1 MKKINEYIREELNKK
16 VSVYE
21 FDKEVVYDDVPD
33 ILDVFEL
40 NGVKVKEGS
49 ISGYDDEDNSLFQVF
64 DNANSIRY
72 FSTDDSSIAK
82 LSILCEINKISFR
95 VTIDYYRKLVGVFS
109 RVQDNLD
116 NLNLESLLLQIEKL
130 GREKT
135 R

>member
-1 MKKINEYIREELNKK
+1 MKKINEYIEEELNKK
-16 VSVYE
+16 VSAYE

-40 NGVKVKEGS
+40 NGVKVKSAS

-72 FSTDDSSIAK
+72 FSTDDSSIEK
-82 LSILCEINKISFR
+82 LSILCEINKISFLF
-95 VTIDYYRKLVGVFS
+95 IIEYYNQLVGVIS
-109 RVQDNLD
+109 RAQD

-135 R
+135 I

>member
-1 MKKINEYIREELNKK
+1 MKKINEYIREELNEK
-16 VSVYE
+16 VSAYE
-21 FDKEVVYDDVPD
+21 FDKEVLYDDAPD

-72 FSTDDSSIAK
+72 FSTDDYSIEK
-82 LSILCEINKISFR
+82 LVISCEINKISFS
-95 VTIDYYRKLVGVFS
+95 VIIDYYKQLVGVLS
-109 RVQDNLD
+109 RAQD

-130 GREKT
+130 GIVKGMNK
-135 R
+135 

>member
-1 MKKINEYIREELNKK
+1 MKKINEYIKK
-16 VSVYE
+16 VLNEKVSAYE
-21 FDKEVVYDDVPD
+21 FDKEVVYDDVSD

-72 FSTDDSSIAK
+72 FSTDDYSIEK
-82 LSILCEINKISFR
+82 LVISCEINKISFCFI
-95 VTIDYYRKLVGVFS
+95 IDYYRQLVGVVS
-109 RVQDNLD
+109 RAQD
-116 NLNLESLLLQIEKL
+116 NLNLEYLLLKIEKL

>member
-1 MKKINEYIREELNKK
+1 MKKINEYIKK
-16 VSVYE
+16 VLNEKVSAYE
-21 FDKEVVYDDVPD
+21 FDKEVVYDDVSD

-72 FSTDDSSIAK
+72 FSTDDYSIEK
-82 LSILCEINKISFR
+82 LVISCEINKISFCFI
-95 VTIDYYRKLVGVFS
+95 IDYYRQLVGVVS
-109 RVQDNLD
+109 RAQD
-116 NLNLESLLLQIEKL
+116 NLNLESLLLKIEKL

>member
-1 MKKINEYIREELNKK
+1 MEKINEYIKNVLDEK
-16 VSVYE
+16 VSVYK
-21 FDKEVVYDDVPD
+21 FDKKVVYDGVPD

-40 NGVKVKEGS
+40 NGVKVKRVS
-49 ISGYDDEDNSLFQVF
+49 ISGYDDEENSLFQVF

-72 FSTDDSSIAK
+72 FSTDDSSIKK

-95 VTIDYYRKLVGVFS
+95 FIIDYYKQLVGVVS

-116 NLNLESLLLQIEKL
+116 LESLLLQIEKL

>member
-1 MKKINEYIREELNKK
+1 MNEK
-16 VSVYE
+16 VSAYK

-33 ILDVFEL
+33 ILDFFEL
-40 NGVKVKEGS
+40 NGVKVKSAS

-72 FSTDDSSIAK
+72 FSTDDSSIEK
-82 LSILCEINKISFR
+82 LSILCEINKISFLF
-95 VTIDYYRKLVGVFS
+95 IIEYYNQLVGVVS
-109 RVQDNLD
+109 RVQD

-135 R
+135 K